1 MALPGI
7 YKMNNEY
14 ALFGERHEVL
24 TQYERSTLV
33 SYVNYQLSTN
43 NTYIYASTQY
53 EHGSHCYKA
62 KQVIPSS
69 LLQRKL
75 LKQVYTHTYTHT
87 YINIR
92 IYSIDICIT

>member
-1 MALPGI
+1 ML
-7 YKMNNEY
+7 Y
-14 ALFGERHEVL
+14 LERHEVL

-43 NTYIYASTQY
+43 NTYMYASTQY
-53 EHGSHCYKA
+53 EHVSNCYKV

-75 LKQVYTHTYTHT
+75 LKQVYTHTYIHT

-92 IYSIDICIT
+92 IHSIDICIT

>member
-1 MALPGI
+1 
-7 YKMNNEY
+7 MNNEY

-24 TQYERSTLV
+24 TQYERTVVRSF

-75 LKQVYTHTYTHT
+75 LKQVYTHTYTHI